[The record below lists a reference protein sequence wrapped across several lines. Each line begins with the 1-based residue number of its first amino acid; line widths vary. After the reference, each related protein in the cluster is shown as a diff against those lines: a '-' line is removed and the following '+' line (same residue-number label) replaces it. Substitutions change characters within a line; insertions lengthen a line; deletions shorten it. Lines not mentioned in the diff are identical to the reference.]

1 METKFKVLLFL
12 KIQKMMFIQWT
23 LLSIGAYYFMLL
35 VLLSLLLFVEIR
47 KGYKNSVLLVIF
59 ERF

>member
-23 LLSIGAYYFMLL
+23 LLSIGVYYFMLL
-35 VLLSLLLFVEIR
+35 VLLSLLFFVEIT

>member
-23 LLSIGAYYFMLL
+23 LLSIGVYYFMLL